1 MLDSREQGRLRIG
14 SRTVDSSIGN
24 VGHVENFN
32 VAFTGASSLVGGRQA
47 ALQAARVER
56 LGHALGQRGHR
67 AGTVSG
73 RQLGNAIGAGRD
85 STGPHVTGRQQNLEV
100 QNIVR
105 VGGATETD
113 LDGLAVFHI
122 GVRQVQNGHV
132 AVLCREVRHDQVV
145 THATIRQLERV
156 SVGSTQR
163 RSGRRQRTVKNHSR
177 SSTRKTQATNHGSN
191 AQGQN
196 IFLHIKNSS

>member
-1 MLDSREQGRLRIG
+1 MLDSLEQSGLASG
-14 SRTVDSSIGN
+14 SAVHIQVRDVS
-24 VGHVENFN
+24 HVEDFN

-56 LGHALGQRGHR
+56 LGHALGQLGHR

-145 THATIRQLERV
+145 ANTTVGQFERGGI
-156 SVGSTQR
+156 GSTQR
-163 RSGRRQRTVKNHSR
+163 LSIGHQRTVKNHSR